1 MKEGIVMIIIDT
13 ILKNTAYLFF
23 PITLYLIYFAYI
35 KNLDLEEKS
44 ICLELALFTSL
55 YLLLK
60 NIDLETFP
68 YSIIFLNIPLLIAY
82 LKRKILTSI
91 FISIILTYFISLNLL
106 ISPVLLIIEYSLY
119 FILYT
124 YLNKRNLTTVN
135 VVAAIFITV
144 RTFFI
149 AYQYTFYIMN
159 SENTSVIIPTIFPLI
174 VLLIVISYFTLT
186 LFQKSESIINYN
198 STINELN
205 REKEIRMS
213 LFKITHEIKNPLA
226 VCRGY
231 LDMLE
236 EDNYKKYKEYLP
248 IVSSEINR
256 TLLLMDDF
264 LDYTKV
270 KINKEDVDI
279 VYLLEELEAEL
290 KPLFKKN
297 NIKTTFNIPDEEIY
311 LDLDYNRIKQVLIN
325 ILKNSIEAKKDKNTT
340 ITLNIKEH
348 QKSIEIIIKDTGQ
361 GMDEEIL
368 SKIGQTFYTTKER
381 GTGLGVSLS
390 KEIIQLH
397 GGTMRYESKIGK
409 GTIVYITLPT
419 T

>member
-1 MKEGIVMIIIDT
+1 MIIIDT